1 MKARYSYFVQETEK
15 IHKGVSA
22 AEFKQ
27 LSRHWD
33 AGIEENGI
41 LIFTSAGIECGRRVR
56 KG

>member
-1 MKARYSYFVQETEK
+1 MKARYSYFVEETEK
-15 IHKGVSA
+15 RHKGVSA

-41 LIFTSAGIECGRRVR
+41 LIYTSAGIECGRRVR